1 MFRADDFRQYAQ
13 ECIVSAR
20 VSKSDAIREHF
31 LDMAKTWT
39 IAAAQIDE
47 GTTAAVHTPSPRS
60 NAALTV

>member
-39 IAAAQIDE
+39 IAAAQIDKE
-47 GTTAAVHTPSPRS
+47 QLPRFTHHP
-60 NAALTV
+60 LDQMRH